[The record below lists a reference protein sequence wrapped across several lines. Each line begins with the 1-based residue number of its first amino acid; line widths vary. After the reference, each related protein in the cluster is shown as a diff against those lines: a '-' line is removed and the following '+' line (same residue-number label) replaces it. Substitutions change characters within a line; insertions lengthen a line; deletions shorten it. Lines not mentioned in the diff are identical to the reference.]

1 MSLKEKHTAKCEIEE
16 YEDGVFIDFGG
27 KPYDVEY
34 HDAGVQIW
42 RDRAGRI
49 VAIDIVYED
58 AEYENE
64 ESAEKKSL

>member
-1 MSLKEKHTAKCEIEE
+1 MPPPTVRVKE

-34 HDAGVQIW
+34 HDANVQVW
-42 RDRAGRI
+42 RDREGKI

-58 AEYENE
+58 E
-64 ESAEKKSL
+64 EEE